1 MRWLQ
6 ATTRRRCWSS
16 SGISSV
22 SYTKVKVLY
31 DSCLL
36 DGSGFLSKI
45 DLSLLQLE
53 DFSAPSAAILSGIE
67 YTRTH
72 MMCEL
77 QLWISLQFEVGGFLS
92 PKFKNSIRNW
102 YTGIWMMCELV
113 CSWKLEYPHAAIL
126 SGIEYTL
133 MHMMCEL
140 LVWISLQW
148 EVARFLSLQF
158 SNSLGNWVNWEA
170 YNSMLCELFVHQF
183 QVHG

>member
-53 DFSAPSAAILSGIE
+53 DFSAPIAAILSGIQ

-77 QLWISLQFEVGGFLS
+77 QVWISLQWEVGRFFSPPCSNSLRNSVHWDTYDVVWISLQFEVGGFLS
-92 PKFKNSIRNW
+92 PQFKNSIRNW
-102 YTGIWMMCELV
+102 YTGTW
-113 CSWKLEYPHAAIL
+113 
-126 SGIEYTL
+126 
-133 MHMMCEL
+133 MMCEL
-140 LVWISLQW
+140 LVWISLQL
-148 EVARFLSLQF
+148 EVGIPPC
-158 SNSLGNWVNWEA
+158 SNSLRNWVHSDA
-170 YNSMLCELFVHQF
+170 YDVWITCVD
-183 QVHG
+183 